1 MVYRIVASWF
11 ETAQERLLT
20 MRRSTATP
28 LSFLL
33 HHLLGGLPEHVLS
46 RLLVER
52 RLFEFADRKTRLHLR
67 PRAHLGIPALE
78 VRIIVERRPLR
89 LVRHGPCKA
98 ADIASRIVS
107 GDESTGLTQSRIKHA
122 I

>member
-1 MVYRIVASWF
+1 
-11 ETAQERLLT
+11 
-20 MRRSTATP
+20 MRGSTATP

-33 HHLLGGLPEHVLS
+33 RHLLGGLPEHVLS

-78 VRIIVERRPLR
+78 VRIIVERKPLR
-89 LVRHGPCKA
+89 LVRHGPWKA
-98 ADIASRIVS
+98 GDIGDRIVA
-107 GDESTGLTQSRIKHA
+107 GDVSTGLAQLPIEHA